1 MCHAIHRYA
10 EENNKNVKNY
20 YKNIKSSYLTH
31 LHTNT
36 SCGWEMSQKLPVNGF
51 EWEENIR
58 KFNED
63 FIKNYDEDSNEGY
76 FFEVDENIKKRV

>member
-1 MCHAIHRYA
+1 M
-10 EENNKNVKNY
+10 KNY

-31 LHTNT
+31 LDTNN
-36 SCGWEMSQKLPVNGF
+36 SCGWEMSQKSPVNGF

-76 FFEVDENIKKRV
+76 FFEVD